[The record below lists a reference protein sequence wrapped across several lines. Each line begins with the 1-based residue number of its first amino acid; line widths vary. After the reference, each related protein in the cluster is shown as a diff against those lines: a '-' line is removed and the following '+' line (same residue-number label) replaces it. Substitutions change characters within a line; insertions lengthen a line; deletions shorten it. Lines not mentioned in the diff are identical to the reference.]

1 MDFQKRVSYR
11 LQFLHRKLPIFSEIT
26 DFQGNQRNIK
36 FWAIFKRQPSTVQF
50 EIYQNEQNEQFSVKS
65 ADSRNN

>member
-26 DFQGNQRNIK
+26 DFNEIK
-36 FWAIFKRQPSTVQF
+36 ETTDFSRHSLPTVIFPIKGHTVQCIF
-50 EIYQNEQNEQFSVKS
+50 MKNDQN
-65 ADSRNN
+65 